1 MMQPRSGLSLLGV
14 AALFAAAGLAM
25 AGAPGQY
32 GGRGQSQESRSYS
45 LDPAWVT
52 SFGGVRTFADPSKD
66 SQMGFTFPTEVRE
79 ILVKVGDRVEKG
91 DVLVRARDNEA
102 AAAIEVQRARAEN
115 RYEID
120 WVQNALDLARIEF
133 GRVEELRGGGGSSP
147 YEYDRAENAVKAGE
161 IDLNRAKERLR
172 EQQLQLARL
181 EADLERYYLV
191 APYDG
196 VVQDVMVSE
205 GESTN
210 ESRPALRLVKVD
222 PLYLRTPEEAT
233 RVRQLGLE
241 LGDPAWVI
249 LNLPGDQQVRE
260 GRVIAISPVTETGSQ
275 RLIVKVEVP
284 NPDGVT
290 AGLLAWVRFEPPEDE
305 YWKSRMAASEAAE
318 GDQETDASAAGQV
331 GATDPDALTSEQVS
345 GTDGGRLAGDGV

>member
-1 MMQPRSGLSLLGV
+1 
-14 AALFAAAGLAM
+14 
-25 AGAPGQY
+25 
-32 GGRGQSQESRSYS
+32 
-45 LDPAWVT
+45 
-52 SFGGVRTFADPSKD
+52 
-66 SQMGFTFPTEVRE
+66 MGFTFPTEVRE

-102 AAAIEVQRARAEN
+102 LAAVEVQRARAEN

-120 WVQNALDLARIEF
+120 AVQNALELAQIEYKNLQKL
-133 GRVEELRGGGGSSP
+133 EATGGGSQL
-147 YEYDRAENAVKAGE
+147 EFDRAENAVRAGE
-161 IDLNRAKERLR
+161 IELKRAEERLR
-172 EQQLQLARL
+172 EQEMQLARL

-222 PLYLRTPEEAT
+222 PLHVRTPADAA
-233 RVRQLGLE
+233 RVRELDLK

-249 LNLPGDQQVRE
+249 LNLGEELGPEQEVRE
-260 GRVIAISPVTETGSQ
+260 GKVIAISPVTETGSQ

-284 NPDGVT
+284 NREGVT

-305 YWKSRMAASEAAE
+305 YWKSKMAEAAAE
-318 GDQETDASAAGQV
+318 AEKAQRHRGTEAQRAAEAERADQPASPQ
-331 GATDPDALTSEQVS
+331 PLTPEQLS
-345 GTDGGRLAGDGV
+345 APLRLPGDGA